1 MTRIKSGFL
10 SASSAV
16 ELSYGVGVAE
26 GFSIGGL
33 VADGTGGGAVSGT
46 TLLVGSGNAGAFRLL
61 FTLLLL
67 LLLLLLFSF
76 AFTVGLTSSIGAG
89 DTVTFAF
96 GLAFTFADGL
106 IVPPD
111 GNPSSGFPVAGC
123 EGCTGWLF
131 GSAASVCGCV

>member
-1 MTRIKSGFL
+1 M
-10 SASSAV
+10 
-16 ELSYGVGVAE
+16 GVAE
-26 GFSIGGL
+26 GFSAGGL

-61 FTLLLL
+61 FA

-76 AFTVGLTSSIGAG
+76 AFTGGLTSSVAAG
-89 DTVTFAF
+89 DTAAFAF

-111 GNPSSGFPVAGC
+111 GNPSSGFPVAG
-123 EGCTGWLF
+123 
-131 GSAASVCGCV
+131 